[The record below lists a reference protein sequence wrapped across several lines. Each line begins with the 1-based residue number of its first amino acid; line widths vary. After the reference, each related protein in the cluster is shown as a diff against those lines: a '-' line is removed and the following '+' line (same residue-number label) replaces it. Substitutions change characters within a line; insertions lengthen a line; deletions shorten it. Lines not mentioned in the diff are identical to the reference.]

1 MTDAADEDQDQV
13 DPDNAQAATDAAWA
27 YAVQRPAD
35 Y

>member
-1 MTDAADEDQDQV
+1 MNPDDEDQV
-13 DPDNAQAATDAAWA
+13 DEQTDNAQAATDAAWA